1 MPNKPNKLFDNLIK
15 KLKEIEIEP
24 KVLHE
29 TDDERIEEYT
39 LPVEFFDE
47 LTKDE
52 RDSLYCWLNK
62 DTIAQAWCGLSR
74 GIK

>member
-1 MPNKPNKLFDNLIK
+1 MPNKRNKLVDNLIK

-29 TDDERIEEYT
+29 TDEERIEEYT

-62 DTIAQAWCGLSR
+62 DTIAQA
-74 GIK
+74 

>member
-1 MPNKPNKLFDNLIK
+1 MPNKRNKLFDNLIK

-29 TDDERIEEYT
+29 TDEERIEEYT

-47 LTKDE
+47 LTKDA

-62 DTIAQAWCGLSR
+62 DTIAQA
-74 GIK
+74 